1 MLFYQI
7 EATADNIVKILPQK
21 ETWDS
26 LETVRT
32 KVERYRKEETLGALW
47 GFLFLESYQP
57 DTIFLGAAMSDP
69 LCREHLAFLYAR
81 SRKSLAAGCG
91 KCWSVQK
98 EAC

>member
-32 KVERYRKEETLGALW
+32 KVERYRKEETLG
-47 GFLFLESYQP
+47 GP
-57 DTIFLGAAMSDP
+57 LGLP
-69 LCREHLAFLYAR
+69 LPGIISTGYDLSGRRNVGSPLPRTPGLP
-81 SRKSLAAGCG
+81 
-91 KCWSVQK
+91 
-98 EAC
+98 